1 MMHFVDIETNPYVD
15 QSIEIMSY
23 NRAGMG
29 VSIKYDNSG
38 ISSGTRSWNKFLDGL
53 PDPESED
60 PEDMDT
66 LLVNHLS
73 ELTKFTI
80 ELDFQIN
87 QFFIQVVVMHQRVI
101 P

>member
-1 MMHFVDIETNPYVD
+1 
-15 QSIEIMSY
+15 
-23 NRAGMG
+23 MG

-66 LLVNHLS
+66 LVS
-73 ELTKFTI
+73 EPPIGASTGFTI